1 MKRQTYPRL
10 RASLALAFGMSA
22 AACTDALPDNTR
34 APNDDRESAL
44 QRESRPSVELPAAD
58 GAFLRVTGVD
68 GATPRVDADGKLRA
82 EVRVGR
88 AAALR
93 TLGLD
98 VTIDGAEV
106 LEWERDDTFLRST
119 GGKLVALESRLDGDT
134 LSVVLGT
141 TEPVSTSSADG
152 ERVLSLVLSPTGDD
166 IRISVAVNGDM
177 RGLLDASGARLEVL
191 TDDAL
196 IARAGE

>member
-10 RASLALAFGMSA
+10 LASLALALGMSA
-22 AACTDALPDNTR
+22 AACTGALPDDAR
-34 APNDDRESAL
+34 APNDRETAP

-93 TLGLD
+93 TLGVD
-98 VTIDGAEV
+98 VTIEGADV

-119 GGKLVALESRLDGDT
+119 GGQLVALESRLDGDT

-152 ERVLSLVLSPTGDD
+152 ERVLSLVLAPKADD
-166 IRISVAVNGDM
+166 VRISVAVNGDM